1 MLVAHHRNF
10 SKRELEQMLYKILYN
25 QVHKRPNEPQKERL
39 EVGRQSQ
46 YRRGQQPLKGERI
59 CPSSPQGTAGQRPL
73 GMGTGRLGI
82 LVGGLFVLFF
92 NWFF

>member
-39 EVGRQSQ
+39 EVGRQTQ
-46 YRRGQQPLKGERI
+46 YGREV
-59 CPSSPQGTAGQRPL
+59 SSH
-73 GMGTGRLGI
+73 
-82 LVGGLFVLFF
+82 
-92 NWFF
+92 